1 MRGTPSTRTC
11 AVALI
16 PLGLATGL
24 LSGSAPPAP
33 DLAQPVPAV
42 ETQAAAAPPETG
54 VALLPATTA
63 AEVPALPAATV
74 ARAAQALRRRDC
86 DAAIAQL
93 DPLTAGGDVAARFA
107 LLLQGLYAH
116 ACEDAAVA
124 EEKLGRAAEPGGAL
138 DDWRLFMLSD
148 SAAARDHLAAAESA
162 LNELLRDD
170 PGSPLVPR
178 AVARA
183 ATLAWQRHDAPRSL
197 ERIELGRLQGL
208 AGQPAADL
216 ETLAWQIGSALG
228 DPTVRAAAARRL
240 LIEAPLEAKSL
251 GVAEA
256 YRRPTGDVDWAALL
270 SADDLQRRATSF
282 LALDMTPAALASLD
296 QVPAVDRDEAWRLLE
311 ARALTADRR
320 GLAALALLADA
331 APASEEELGAVEWAR
346 ALAALDA
353 ATAYRGR
360 QNLPSADREKLRRAA
375 LQHLRAAA
383 APGVD
388 ADCRARALRR
398 LFTELSDDGP
408 FDEAIDVLR
417 RLRQAD
423 PADSTGARYLW
434 DRGWSQYA
442 SRNFSGAVGYWA
454 ELAALYPE
462 SRYARAGR
470 YWTARSFEALG
481 EPERARG
488 VFVEIAGAGTTDFYR
503 KYALDRLGGKLPAA
517 DGASADGPREPW
529 PEDPALARAQLLTD
543 AGLDDLALA
552 EIDAVAGR
560 AEPRATDALTALV
573 RARRGERVESIAA
586 IRQAFPSL
594 GGPFQMR
601 LPREALRIYY
611 PLDYEEII
619 RTQAARAH
627 LPLDLVLAVI
637 RQESAF
643 EPRAKSRA
651 GARGLMQVMPRTGR
665 ELARHMG
672 LPWSTARL
680 VEPEFNI
687 RLGTTYLRQVL
698 EMFNGNL
705 DLALAGYN
713 GGPFRVKRLWAEAGT
728 DRELDRFLE
737 GLAIEEP
744 KTYVKRILLLSDSY
758 RQLYP
763 KGHRDG
769 DSEL

>member
-1 MRGTPSTRTC
+1 M
-11 AVALI
+11 
-16 PLGLATGL
+16 
-24 LSGSAPPAP
+24 
-33 DLAQPVPAV
+33 
-42 ETQAAAAPPETG
+42 
-54 VALLPATTA
+54 PATTA

-124 EEKLGRAAEPGGAL
+124 QEKLGRAAEPGGAL

-208 AGQPAADL
+208 ADSRRRISDPGLADR
-216 ETLAWQIGSALG
+216 QRLG
-228 DPTVRAAAARRL
+228 RSDGARRGGAAAPHRGAAGGQEPGGGRGLSPSHRRRRL
-240 LIEAPLEAKSL
+240 
-251 GVAEA
+251 G
-256 YRRPTGDVDWAALL
+256 GAA

-320 GLAALALLADA
+320 GLRR
-331 APASEEELGAVEWAR
+331 PGAVGRRRPGVGGGAGRGGVGAGAR
-346 ALAALDA
+346 RARRRHRLP
-353 ATAYRGR
+353 RPSS
-360 QNLPSADREKLRRAA
+360 LPSADREKLRRAA

>member
-1 MRGTPSTRTC
+1 MRSTPTTRIC
-11 AVALI
+11 AVALV
-16 PLGLATGL
+16 PLGLATSL
-24 LSGSAPPAP
+24 LLGSAPPAS
-33 DLAQPVPAV
+33 DLALSVQPPAG
-42 ETQAAAAPPETG
+42 AAVAPPEIGAAPP
-54 VALLPATTA
+54 PA
-63 AEVPALPAATV
+63 ALPAATIPSLPAAAV

-86 DAAIAQL
+86 AAAVAQL
-93 DPLTAGGDVAARFA
+93 DPLTAGGDSAARFA

-124 EEKLGRAAEPGGAL
+124 EEKLGEAAEPGGAL
-138 DDWRLFMLSD
+138 DDWRLFVLAD

-162 LNELLRDD
+162 LNELLHDY
-170 PGSPLVPR
+170 PGSPLAPR

-183 ATLAWQRHDAPRSL
+183 AAFAWQRHDASRSL
-197 ERIELGRLQGL
+197 ERVELGRLLGL
-208 AGQPAADL
+208 AGRPAADL

-228 DPTVRAAAARRL
+228 DPAVRAAAARRL
-240 LIEAPLEAKSL
+240 LVEAPLEARSL
-251 GVAEA
+251 GVVEA
-256 YRRPTGDVDWAALL
+256 YRRPAGDIDWAALL
-270 SADDLQRRATSF
+270 SADDLQRRSASF
-282 LALDMTPAALASLD
+282 LTLDMTPAALATLD
-296 QVPAVDRDEAWRLLE
+296 QVSSVDRGEVWRLLE
-311 ARALTADRR
+311 AQALTADHR

-331 APASEEELGAVEWAR
+331 APTPGVERSEVEWAR

-360 QNLPSADREKLRRAA
+360 QNLPSADRDKLRRAA

-383 APGVD
+383 APEVD
-388 ADCRARALRR
+388 AARQARALRR

-408 FDEAIDVLR
+408 FDEVMDVLR

-423 PADSTGARYLW
+423 PADSSGARYLW
-434 DRGWSQYA
+434 DHGWSQYA
-442 SRNFSGAVGYWA
+442 SRNYSGAVGYWT
-454 ELAALYPE
+454 ELGALYPE

-470 YWTARSFEALG
+470 YWTARSFDALG
-481 EPERARG
+481 EPERARS

-503 KYALDRLGGKLPAA
+503 KYALDRLGDHPPAA
-517 DGASADGPREPW
+517 DGAGADGPREPW
-529 PEDPALARAQLLTD
+529 PADPALTRAQLLTD
-543 AGLDDLALA
+543 VGLDDLAMA
-552 EIDAVAGR
+552 EIDAVGGR
-560 AEPRATDALTALV
+560 AEPRAASALTALV
-573 RARRGERVESIAA
+573 RVRRGERAESIAE
-586 IRQAFPSL
+586 IRRAFPSL

-619 RTQAARAH
+619 RTQAELAH
-627 LPLDLVLAVI
+627 LPLDLVFAVI

-643 EPRAKSRA
+643 EPLAKSRA

-680 VEPEFNI
+680 VEPEFNL

-698 EMFNGNL
+698 EMFDGNV

-713 GGPFRVKRLWAEAGT
+713 GGPFRVKRLWAEAGA
-728 DRELDRFLE
+728 DREQDRFLE
-737 GLAIEEP
+737 GLAIEES
-744 KTYVKRILLLSDSY
+744 KTYVKRILVLSDSY

-763 KGHRDG
+763 QGRRDG
-769 DSEL
+769 EI